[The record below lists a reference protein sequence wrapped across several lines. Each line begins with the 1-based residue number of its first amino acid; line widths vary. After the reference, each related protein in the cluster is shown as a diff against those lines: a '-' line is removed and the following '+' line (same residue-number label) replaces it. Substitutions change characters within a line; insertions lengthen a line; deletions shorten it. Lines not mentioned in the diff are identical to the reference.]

1 MADLAARLRAAG
13 RPVPAALEQAR
24 AEIRTSATTSQSAAA
39 AVARSLDVEASF
51 APAPAPMP
59 APAPAPVVE
68 TRVEPIAEA
77 PAPVT
82 YVAQDPAVAIQRFE
96 PQPAAFAHAD
106 PVQEIDEPVARP
118 EPQIDRRPYIPPTA
132 ERPAAQAR
140 MPRVDEFP
148 PIAQRQMTQPEE
160 HHDEERRPM
169 SLLKR
174 LAHGLSRREDHEP
187 EAQQPR
193 EPSFAA
199 QPREPAPYQPAGHDE
214 FAKRPAPRMPA
225 ETGHRPASGHLDPM
239 GRAPTANRLSE
250 EDQLEIPAFLRRQAN

>member
-24 AEIRTSATTSQSAAA
+24 AEIRTNTASVSAAA
-39 AVARSLDVEASF
+39 AIARSLDVSEVI

-59 APAPAPVVE
+59 APAPVVE
-68 TRVEPIAEA
+68 ARVEPVVEA
-77 PAPVT
+77 PAPMT
-82 YVAQDPAVAIQRFE
+82 YVAQDPAVAIQRYE
-96 PQPAAFAHAD
+96 PQPTVYTHAD
-106 PVQEIDEPVARP
+106 PVQEVEEPVARP

-132 ERPAAQAR
+132 ERPMAPAR

-148 PIAQRQMTQPEE
+148 PIAQRQMAQPEE

-174 LAHGLSRREDHEP
+174 LAHGLSRRDEHEADAA
-187 EAQQPR
+187 AQR
-193 EPSFAA
+193 EPSFDRAPMQRESAA
-199 QPREPAPYQPAGHDE
+199 YQPAGHDE

-225 ETGHRPASGHLDPM
+225 EPVHRPAAGNLDPM
-239 GRAPTANRLSE
+239 GRAQPQQRLSE